1 MAGGTGLEV
10 EPGVFTD
17 NILPPITI
25 LIGCML
31 VWWWP
36 TIRVALRLP
45 GHGPK
50 VVKDAGAGLAAIA
63 LPAEWRQTDSLGAHT
78 ALQAADRFNCRY
90 VIVISESLE
99 DFDETVDLWGY
110 SRSALTRKTERLE
123 LLDISGP
130 FERAVASFD
139 AVQFEYKA
147 RVNGQKITYLHTTV
161 AGRRAFHQ
169 VIGWSAS
176 SRFNRRAF
184 DTLLD
189 GFAEQPGPVPERP
202 HTGASPIQPPTTSR
216 HTVH

>member
-1 MAGGTGLEV
+1 
-10 EPGVFTD
+10 
-17 NILPPITI
+17 
-25 LIGCML
+25 ML

-50 VVKDAGAGLAAIA
+50 VVAAAGAGFAAIA
-63 LPAEWRQTDSLGAHT
+63 LPAEWRQTTSLDCHA
-78 ALQAADRFNCRY
+78 ALQAVDWFHCRY

-99 DFDETVDLWGY
+99 DFDETVDLRGY
-110 SRSALTRKTERLE
+110 SRSAGTRIMEAVE

-130 FERAVASFD
+130 FERAVAGFD
-139 AVQFEYKA
+139 AVQFEYKT

-176 SRFNRRAF
+176 SSFNRRAF

-189 GFAEQPGPVPERP
+189 GFAERPGPVPERP
-202 HTGASPIQPPTTSR
+202 GTGASPIQPPTTSR
-216 HTVH
+216 YTVH

>member
-1 MAGGTGLEV
+1 
-10 EPGVFTD
+10 
-17 NILPPITI
+17 
-25 LIGCML
+25 ML

-36 TIRVALRLP
+36 AIRVALRLP

-50 VVKDAGAGLAAIA
+50 VVTDAAAGFAAIA
-63 LPAEWRQTDSLGAHT
+63 LPAEWRQTASLACHA
-78 ALQAADRFNCRY
+78 ALQAVDRFHCRY

-99 DFDETVDLWGY
+99 DFDDGTVDLQAY
-110 SRSALTRKTERLE
+110 SRSALIRTMESME

-130 FERAVASFD
+130 FERVVARFD

-169 VIGWSAS
+169 IIGWSAS
-176 SRFNRRAF
+176 SSFNRRAF

-189 GFAEQPGPVPERP
+189 GFAERPGPVPERSDI
-202 HTGASPIQPPTTSR
+202 GASPIKPPTASS